1 MNRKLIS
8 LKFILAA
15 SISASWVE
23 AEPVALIEE
32 INAKGSKFQIMDFLN
47 TGTKIQLNTNGSL
60 VLGYLNSCIQES
72 IGGGSVTIGE
82 EKSIV
87 VGGQVTRKQ
96 LTCGGN
102 AKISE
107 TKNKKGDA
115 GAVVFRNK
123 NNAKVAKAEQEVYG
137 VSPLIF
143 LTVSSNE
150 IFITRLDG
158 RGKRHKLNVK
168 NSFADLAKSGL
179 KLRRNFI
186 YRLESGNRSTTFKVS
201 AKARRKVPLLGRLL
215 RF

>member
-32 INAKGSKFQIMDFLN
+32 INAKGSNFQIMDFLDP
-47 TGTKIQLNTNGSL
+47 GTKIQLSTNGSL
-60 VLGYLNSCIQES
+60 VVGYLNSCIQES
-72 IGGGSVTIGE
+72 ISGGSVTIGAG
-82 EKSIV
+82 KSIV

-96 LTCGGN
+96 LICGGN
-102 AKISE
+102 TKIS
-107 TKNKKGDA
+107 TKRNKKRDA

-123 NNAKVAKAEQEVYG
+123 DNANIAKAEHEVYG

-143 LTVSSNE
+143 LTVNSNE

-158 RGKRHKLNVK
+158 KCKRYQIIVENRF
-168 NSFADLAKSGL
+168 SDLAKSGI
-179 KLRRNFI
+179 KLRRNII
-186 YRLESGNRSTTFKVS
+186 YSL
-201 AKARRKVPLLGRLL
+201 
-215 RF
+215 